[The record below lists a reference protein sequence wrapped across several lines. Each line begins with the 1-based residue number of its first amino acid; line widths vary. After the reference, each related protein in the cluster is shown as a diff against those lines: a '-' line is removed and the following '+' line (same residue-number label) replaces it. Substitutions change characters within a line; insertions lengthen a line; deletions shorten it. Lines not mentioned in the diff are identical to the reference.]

1 MEELPWF
8 SRTIF
13 LRLSDDLV
21 LSIKAPQLVGIC
33 CGVVVFTV
41 TIATVVYLLF
51 RSGSISRLMEEMQ
64 QNPRSASVPKGA
76 GAKAAKKGE
85 AGPPPQYDTRP
96 ELYEHLLEAAK
107 TLPLRPS
114 PPLLEGRYLEVR
126 LLEPGDISVLI
137 EASNG
142 SAQYHESAYDP
153 VTRIWGWLSLV
164 PPSVFLQLS
173 AKPSVE
179 NTAAAGG
186 SGSSSCS
193 TAKTT
198 DDWPYSSEAAFAQ
211 HFGVA
216 PVNGAH
222 LVIIDTIVQKPVGM
236 LSLVCNQPSNLVITL
251 DNLWLTP
258 AYQGHSR
265 KFAHEALLLV
275 LGWLFDTANYRRVV
289 CEVDVRH
296 AVMRKFIERCGF
308 QSEGVLRKHKIISRR
323 NRDTALYVLLNSDWT
338 DAALV
343 LKRHLG
349 IETKVKGKEAAT
361 IETAPL
367 LLPAP
372 GAGDGKL
379 KRG

>member
-13 LRLSDDLV
+13 LRLSDELV

-64 QNPRSASVPKGA
+64 QNPRNASVLKGA
-76 GAKAAKKGE
+76 GGKVAKKGD

-164 PPSVFLQLS
+164 PPSVFLQ
-173 AKPSVE
+173 PSTQPSGE
-179 NTAAAGG
+179 NTAAGGGG
-186 SGSSSCS
+186 SYS
-193 TAKTT
+193 TANPT
-198 DDWPYSSEAAFAQ
+198 DDWPYTSEAAFAQ
-211 HFGVA
+211 YFGVA

-222 LVIIDTIVQKPVGM
+222 LVIVDTIVEKPVGM
-236 LSLVCNQPSNLVITL
+236 LSLVCNQPSNLTITL

-265 KFAHEALLLV
+265 KIAHEALLHV

-308 QSEGVLRKHKIISRR
+308 QSEAVLRKHKIISRR

-349 IETKVKGKEAAT
+349 IETKVKGKDAAA
-361 IETAPL
+361 IETPSL

-372 GAGDGKL
+372 GTGDGKL
-379 KRG
+379 KKG